1 MVPVVVVD
9 KQTGRVESAPEIVT
23 RGFVDADERA
33 ELMEEVWGP
42 GSGVSLRV
50 IDTHV
55 ARLRRKL
62 EKDPARPRHLLTAL
76 NQGYR
81 FQQ

>member
-1 MVPVVVVD
+1 VTQ
-9 KQTGRVESAPEIVT
+9 KEFRVLYALMRRQGQPLS
-23 RGFVDADERA
+23 RA

-62 EKDPARPRHLLTAL
+62 EQDPARPRHLLTAL

-81 FQQ
+81 FQM